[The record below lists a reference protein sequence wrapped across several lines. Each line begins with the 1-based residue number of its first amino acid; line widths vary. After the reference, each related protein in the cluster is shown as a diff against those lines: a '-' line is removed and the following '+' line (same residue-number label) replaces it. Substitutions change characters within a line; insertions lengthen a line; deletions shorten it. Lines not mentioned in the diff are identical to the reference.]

1 MSRKTSSH
9 ILPGYA
15 YAPETSSCIF
25 AESKRDKKTRY
36 CSIQAPL
43 LHRVDNVRTSNFR
56 CDIELDIKP
65 INDAPLDV
73 DIISR
78 IDGVAPATT
87 SFKRVKEWCIAE
99 YGNRENFVR
108 NKQKILETILQG
120 YGQSD
125 VARWKSSETIR
136 CQQNQ
141 TDDEKQIM
149 VSRKKIDDK
158 VKKKYKYLLV
168 QSFPEET
175 LDPSS
180 IPYLLP
186 VAPIPYLAPLP
197 LLCTD
202 DQTMIKTYT
211 SLVQLMTQPTLF
223 RIELIIT

>member
-1 MSRKTSSH
+1 MHTLPKRAPAFLPKAKGTRKPDTV
-9 ILPGYA
+9 
-15 YAPETSSCIF
+15 
-25 AESKRDKKTRY
+25 
-36 CSIQAPL
+36 QVPL

-108 NKQKILETILQG
+108 NKEKILETILQG

-125 VARWKSSETIR
+125 VALWKSSETIR

-186 VAPIPYLAPLP
+186 VAQIPYLAPLP

-211 SLVQLMTQPTLF
+211 SLIQLMTQLTLF
-223 RIELIIT
+223 RVELIII

>member
-36 CSIQAPL
+36 CSIQVPL
-43 LHRVDNVRTSNFR
+43 LHRVDNVQTSIFR
-56 CDIELDIKP
+56 CDIEVNIKP

-158 VKKKYKYLLV
+158 VKKSINIYSFNRSQKKPLIRHQFHIYYLSHKFHILRR
-168 QSFPEET
+168 
-175 LDPSS
+175 
-180 IPYLLP
+180 YLFY
-186 VAPIPYLAPLP
+186 VR
-197 LLCTD
+197 T
-202 DQTMIKTYT
+202 IK
-211 SLVQLMTQPTLF
+211 Q
-223 RIELIIT
+223 